1 MRVLLVNGSPHPKG
15 CTYTALAEVAKE
27 LEKQEI
33 ETEIFQIGK
42 KPVSGCL
49 GCGVCEKTGR
59 CFIKDSVGMQI
70 MRSLGINMAWLLK
83 SIEAGK
89 AAGIPLPAREDSI
102 YTNFI
107 R

>member
-1 MRVLLVNGSPHPKG
+1 MVHGL
-15 CTYTALAEVAKE
+15 TAEDVEKD
-27 LEKQEI
+27 LE
-33 ETEIFQIGK
+33 
-42 KPVSGCL
+42 
-49 GCGVCEKTGR
+49 
-59 CFIKDSVGMQI
+59 GMQI

-89 AAGIPLPAREDSI
+89 AAGMPLPAREDKI